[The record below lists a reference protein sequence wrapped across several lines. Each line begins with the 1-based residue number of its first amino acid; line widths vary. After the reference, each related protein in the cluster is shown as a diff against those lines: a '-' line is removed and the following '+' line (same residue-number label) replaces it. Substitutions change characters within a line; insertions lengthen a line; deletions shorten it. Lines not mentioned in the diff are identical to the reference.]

1 MRMITPSSVCKLG
14 VMENIFGLM
23 TTRLGSMAS
32 RAFELDTHKIPEADF
47 GKIRG
52 LKRRIV
58 RTIVVPS

>member
-1 MRMITPSSVCKLG
+1 
-14 VMENIFGLM
+14 MENVFGLM